1 MVSPG
6 AIYGGCGCYMESGWG
21 APAPAPAQ
29 SSAPHT
35 TAFFSSKIIGI
46 CCRVILPYLS
56 SSLHT
61 LSTAATTVLG
71 ANPGEWTIIFLALP
85 RAETKFTSRDT
96 LEQVEGK
103 FSAPVMREGGGRPV
117 HDGSAVSSLTPG
129 VTMTLQPRPC
139 SQLYH
144 RWHNCTIGVSAEIK

>member
-1 MVSPG
+1 MLYGVWLGSTSSRAS
-6 AIYGGCGCYMESGWG
+6 AIICTAYNSLLLLEDHRDLLSGH
-21 APAPAPAQ
+21 PAIVVQFPPYPSTA
-29 SSAPHT
+29 T
-35 TAFFSSKIIGI
+35 TA
-46 CCRVILPYLS
+46 L
-56 SSLHT
+56 
-61 LSTAATTVLG
+61 LG
-71 ANPGEWTIIFLALP
+71 ANPGERTIIFLALP

-144 RWHNCTIGVSAEIK
+144 RWHKCSIGVSAEIK